1 MDELKNKA
9 LELGASDLGLSQM
22 KNKKYYVIYNDK
34 KKNFLVVVLM
44 EKRYWTIKIRT
55 SEQTG

>member
-1 MDELKNKA
+1 MDELKYKA

-22 KNKKYYVIYNDK
+22 KNKKYFVIYNDK
-34 KKNFLVVVLM
+34 KKLISVVLM
-44 EKRYWTIKIRT
+44 EKRSWTIKIRT